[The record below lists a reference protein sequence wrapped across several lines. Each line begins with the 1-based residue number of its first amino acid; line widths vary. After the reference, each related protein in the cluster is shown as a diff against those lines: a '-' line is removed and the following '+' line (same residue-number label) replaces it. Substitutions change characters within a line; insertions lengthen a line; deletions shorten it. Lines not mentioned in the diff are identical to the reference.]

1 MTEQMPFNDDY
12 DSNNSGNAEFSEL
25 FNKKITRRDL
35 ITKTAGGAAA
45 LTLAA
50 SLTGCGDDDNND
62 STPTTP
68 EPSKESSLEF
78 KAVNK
83 NTLNEFTVPEGYE
96 ARVLYALG
104 DPITSGLEE
113 WDDSKIPTGA
123 SFTLRSGEC
132 HDGMTF
138 FGMQNSTFNATTSD
152 TGLLVMNHE
161 YIDNPNIL
169 HPAGHTHGLG
179 EDNIQLTTGLIPRVE
194 DEALRE
200 INCHGVS
207 VISVNKNPTTQ
218 SVNVDKSSNLNR
230 RITAATP
237 MDIRGPV
244 KGNVLLQNRLSPE
257 GTFSFGTI
265 NNCGNGYTPWGTYL
279 ATEEN
284 FNQYFS
290 RDDAKQDANK
300 KVALAR
306 YKIPANSSYK
316 WHTAIAS
323 EASLST
329 DITKHGKVNLANA
342 QDLYERWL
350 VKATDGTAQQDF
362 RHSDNTFGWIVEI
375 DPFNGTERPVKRT
388 ALGRFA
394 HEDCRASRAI
404 KGQPLAF
411 YMGDDSQGEY
421 IYKFVSDTN
430 WDPADI
436 NKGYTAGDKYMDHG
450 KLYVAKFHFDEAT
463 QKATGEW
470 IELNISNPIISGY
483 SKYKF
488 SDQADVLVNTRLAA
502 DAVGA
507 TKMDRPEWVAVNP
520 HNGEVYVTLTNNSS
534 RTAETTDAANPRS
547 YIDQKAGKDQKG
559 NVNGHIIRFR
569 EDADQ
574 VTASKF
580 VWDIFLFGAQALNDA
595 GQANPEN
602 LSKLN
607 ANNDFSSPDG
617 MWFDP
622 RGVLWIQSDDGA
634 YTDQT
639 NCMMLA
645 ALPGSIGDGKTETS
659 TVGKKTPMGLSL
671 DDKKLRRFLTGPS
684 GCEITGVTM
693 TPDYKAIFV
702 NAQHPGGVWPSNHS
716 NTVSGGKGTRPR
728 SGTVVITR
736 KDGGEIAGEGLI
748 QAK

>member
-1 MTEQMPFNDDY
+1 MTDFTPFNDDY
-12 DSNNSGNAEFSEL
+12 DSNNSGNAEFTAL

-50 SLTGCGDDDNND
+50 SVSGCSDDDTDN
-62 STPTTP
+62 SIPPVEPTP
-68 EPSKESSLEF
+68 ESALEF
-78 KAVNK
+78 SPVAK
-83 NTLNEFTVPEGYE
+83 NIKNEFTVPEGYE

-104 DPITSGLEE
+104 DPIAPALDE
-113 WDDSKIPTGA
+113 WDDSNIPLGA

-138 FGMQNSTFNATTSD
+138 FGMKNSKYSASAAD

-161 YIDNPNIL
+161 YINDQEIL
-169 HPAGHTHGLG
+169 HPAINTI
-179 EDNIQLTTGLIPRVE
+179 DAAVRSE
-194 DEALRE
+194 DETLRE

-207 VISVNKNPTTQ
+207 VISIQKNPSTQ
-218 SVNVDKSSNLNR
+218 SVTVDKNSYLNR

-257 GTFSFGTI
+257 GSFSFGTI

-279 ATEEN
+279 TTEEN

-290 RDDAKQDANK
+290 RDDAKQSDNK

-306 YKIPANSSYK
+306 YKIAGNSSYK
-316 WHTAIAS
+316 WHTAIAT

-329 DITKHGKVNLANA
+329 DIRDHGKVSLANV

-350 VKATDGTAQQDF
+350 VKATDATAQEDF
-362 RHSDNTFGWIVEI
+362 RNSDNTFGWIVEI
-375 DPFNGTERPVKRT
+375 DPFNGTARPVKRT

-404 KGQPLAF
+404 TGQPLAF

-421 IYKFVSDTN
+421 IYKFVSDAK

-436 NKGYTAGDKYMDHG
+436 NKGYSAGDKYMDHG
-450 KLYVAKFHFDEAT
+450 KLYVAKFHFDEAA
-463 QKATGEW
+463 QKASGEW
-470 IELNISNPIISGY
+470 LELNISNPLISGY
-483 SKYKF
+483 SKYIF
-488 SDQADVLVNTRLAA
+488 ADQADVLVNARLAA
-502 DAVGA
+502 DALGA

-569 EDADQ
+569 ENADT
-574 VTASKF
+574 VTASTF

-607 ANNDFSSPDG
+607 QHNDFSSPDG

-622 RGVLWIQSDDGA
+622 RGVLWIQTDDGA

-645 ALPGSIGDGKTETS
+645 ALPGALGDGKVETS
-659 TVGKKTPMGLSL
+659 TTGTKTPAGLSL
-671 DDKKLRRFLTGPS
+671 DDTKLRRFLTGPS

-702 NAQHPGGVWPSNHS
+702 NVQHPGGVWPSNHS

-728 SGTVVITR
+728 SATVVITR

-748 QAK
+748 TKKNAV